1 MLTSYRVCAGW
12 RCRYYPKNARL
23 CLRATKKAG
32 VNGHRKEK
40 PERDTPVQK
49 KVIDR
54 QEHREVEFM
63 RRGEKHRLG
72 NRQAAKVAPS
82 CRPRKEKEKPKTING
97 PAHERMGAS

>member
-1 MLTSYRVCAGW
+1 MPESS
-12 RCRYYPKNARL
+12 L

-32 VNGHRKEK
+32 ANGDGREMPEK
-40 PERDTPVQK
+40 DTPVQK

-54 QEHREVEFM
+54 QEHREAEFM

-82 CRPRKEKEKPKTING
+82 CRPGKEKEKPKTINE
-97 PAHERMGAS
+97 PAHERIGAS